1 MHCLLDKNVQNFKT
15 TIINLNSTERNTI
28 DFLNKI
34 KSCIQCTKLSLLQSI
49 EEVIISNL
57 TPQFIGDL
65 DFQTQTCK
73 L

>member
-34 KSCIQCTKLSLLQSI
+34 KSCIQCTKLSLLQGI

-57 TPQFIGDL
+57 TLQFIGDL

>member
-34 KSCIQCTKLSLLQSI
+34 KSCIQCTKLSLLQGI
-49 EEVIISNL
+49 KEVIISNL
-57 TPQFIGDL
+57 TLQFIGDL